1 MPRIACV
8 ISTLTN
14 TLDDLVWGRYL
25 EDSGR
30 AGRLLGV
37 FLRYCYGLI
46 RDIFQGQLTLRAMSL
61 VYTTLLSV
69 VPLIA
74 FSFSVLKGF
83 GVQKQLEPYLF
94 DFLAP
99 LGESRANEIQ
109 SHVMRLVEEVNGG
122 LLGGISLAFFIYTA
136 ISMVQKVEMSLNYV
150 WYVSEP
156 RAFARRFTDYTII
169 LLVGP
174 LLVVIALGMIGSL
187 QNDTFVQALL
197 ASDVLNPLV
206 VVFGKLM
213 PYLIITIVFTM
224 LYKYMPNTHVRVFP
238 ALVGGLAGG
247 FLWVALGALFAS
259 FIVDDPTSNVQMVYR
274 SFAIA
279 VLALIWLYLSW
290 LALLVGAQVA
300 FYVQNP
306 AYLRVGRR
314 EPRLSNVVRER
325 LALDIMVAV
334 GRAFRDADRSVT
346 LDEISNRVKIP
357 TLALAPVVD
366 WLEESGLLLTSET
379 ETLIPGKDP
388 SRIRLTDIIGAAR
401 TGGVTGSY
409 RDPIWNKDVE
419 DLGRRIDEAIDDVL
433 GDTTLAGFIEARED
447 GQD

>member
-1 MPRIACV
+1 V
-8 ISTLTN
+8 ISTLKD
-14 TLDDLVWGRYL
+14 TLDDVIWGRFL
-25 EDSGR
+25 DDSGR
-30 AGRLLGV
+30 AGRLLAV

-46 RDIFQGQLTLRAMSL
+46 RDIFYGQLTLRAMSL
-61 VYTTLLSV
+61 VYTSLLSV

-83 GVQKQLEPYLF
+83 GVQNRLEPYLF
-94 DFLAP
+94 EFLAP
-99 LGESRANEIQ
+99 LGEQRANEIQ
-109 SHVMRLVEEVNGG
+109 SQVMRLVDEVNGG

-136 ISMVQKVEMSLNYV
+136 ISMVQKVEISLNYV

-156 RAFARRFTDYTII
+156 RTFARRFTDYTII

-187 QNDTFVQALL
+187 QDESFVQALL

-206 VVFGKLM
+206 VLFGKM
-213 PYLIITIVFTM
+213 TPYLIITIVFTM
-224 LYKYMPNTHVRVFP
+224 LYKYMPNTRVRVFP

-259 FIVDDPTSNVQMVYR
+259 FIVDDPTSNVQVVYR

-334 GRAFRDADRSVT
+334 GRAFREADRSVT

-357 TLALAPVVD
+357 TLALAPVVN
-366 WLEESGLLLTSET
+366 WLERSGLLLTSET

-388 SRIRLTDIIGAAR
+388 SRIRLADIIGVVR

-409 RDPIWNKDVE
+409 RDPIWSADVE
-419 DLGRRIDEAIDDVL
+419 DLAGRMDEAIDGVL
-433 GDTTLAGFIEARED
+433 GDTTLAAFIETRED
-447 GQD
+447 SKD